1 MTRVITI
8 LLALFSP
15 LAALAQAQ
23 TSLAPRVR
31 FETTAGNFLVELDTV
46 RAPLTAENFLRYVRD
61 GGYDGTVF
69 HRVIAN
75 FVIQGGGYDDRL
87 AARTPQAPIPN
98 ESWQRSLEPPGN
110 ARPRTR
116 RLAAFRQLAVL
127 HQPRRQRGTRP
138 VAEPLGLRC
147 VRPRRRRHGRRRS
160 HRLPAHGNRRIVRTG
175 CPGRAAAGPEGLR
188 RRGQC
193 GGRARDPAARGS
205 EGGTRAVTVWFASD
219 LHLDPSTPE
228 IAARFHRF
236 LDGPVQGARSLFLL
250 GDLFEAWIGDD
261 DPEPATVK

>member
-98 ESWQRSLEPPGN
+98 ESGN
-110 ARPRTR
+110 GLSNRRGTLGLAREDSPHSGSSQFYINLADNAGLDPLPSRWGYAVFGRVVEGMDVVDRIGYLRTETVASFGPDVPVERPRV
-116 RLAAFRQLAVL
+116 LKAYVVEADAAAAPAT
-127 HQPRRQRGTRP
+127 QPP
-138 VAEPLGLRC
+138 AEAKAEP
-147 VRPRRRRHGRRRS
+147 
-160 HRLPAHGNRRIVRTG
+160 A
-175 CPGRAAAGPEGLR
+175 
-188 RRGQC
+188 Q
-193 GGRARDPAARGS
+193 
-205 EGGTRAVTVWFASD
+205 
-219 LHLDPSTPE
+219 
-228 IAARFHRF
+228 
-236 LDGPVQGARSLFLL
+236 
-250 GDLFEAWIGDD
+250 
-261 DPEPATVK
+261 